1 MYVVSSISVRFT
13 SRLVRS
19 ICLWRA
25 ERFFSPSKY
34 LTVTR
39 TNHNP
44 LVQVPIAHD
53 EEATLQLAAV
63 PRRHLALALHLHEHA
78 ARVLLHL
85 LHLQPLHQRALLQR
99 VEGERGGEEHATHV
113 AQHQV
118 RRAQQ
123 TRALVVRQRQLG
135 GEVRFAHHLVQ
146 NPIRLTTLLV
156 SRHQLSNARLDLPR
170 VAQTS
175 MQVLHDETPVRL
187 VAVVKPVVGVGL
199 EALVAACEEN
209 EREIALGPGQVQ
221 LEDGEQVVGVARVT
235 HQTRP
240 VDVEMHELTQRQV

>member
-39 TNHNP
+39 ANHTP

-53 EEATLQLAAV
+53 EETTLQLAAV
-63 PRRHLALALHLHEHA
+63 PGN
-78 ARVLLHL
+78 
-85 LHLQPLHQRALLQR
+85 LQSLHQRALLQR
-99 VEGERGGEEHATHV
+99 VEGERGGEEYATHV

-123 TRALVVRQRQLG
+123 ARALVVRQRQLG
-135 GEVRFAHHLVQ
+135 GEVRFTHHLVQ
-146 NPIRLTTLLV
+146 NPIRLAARLV
-156 SRHQLSNARLDLPR
+156 LRHQLSNARLDLPR

-175 MQVLHDETPVRL
+175 MQVLHDETPVRF

-199 EALVAACEEN
+199 EALVAAREEN

-240 VDVEMHELTQRQV
+240 VDVEMHELTQR